1 MTDRS
6 PSELERE
13 AEQVRAEINETTRQ
27 LRDKISPGQ
36 LMDEALGYFK
46 HGDAQHFLGNFKHQV
61 RDNPLAL
68 ALVGSGLA
76 WLMAG
81 QGVSSATSGSARS
94 DPSGF
99 ASDVASSVGDSI
111 STARDAVSNAAGSMG
126 DTAGAAGQYA
136 RETMHDLRDHAHDI
150 GQATADLG
158 AKARNTFFDALER
171 EPLVVGA
178 LGIAVGAAIGAMIP
192 ATRTEDKYLAPAG
205 RMAVNR
211 AETLMAEGVK
221 RAKDVAGDV
230 YSAARDEADR
240 QGLAQGKEPV
250 LDSVSAVARAA
261 GEELA
266 HAAHDTLRPG
276 EQEGTAGF
284 DDKAESPHST
294 SRDL

>member
-1 MTDRS
+1 MTDRT

-46 HGDAQHFLGNFKHQV
+46 DGDSQRLLGNFKHQV

-68 ALVGSGLA
+68 ALVGTGLA

-81 QGVSSATSGSARS
+81 QGVSSSTSGSTKS
-94 DPSGF
+94 DHSGY
-99 ASDVASSVGDSI
+99 ASGVASSVEDSI
-111 STARDAVSNAAGSMG
+111 SAASDAVGSAAGSMG

-136 RETMHDLRDHAHDI
+136 RETMHDLRDHAHGV

-178 LGIAVGAAIGAMIP
+178 VGIAVGAAIGAMIP
-192 ATRTEDKYLAPAG
+192 ATRTEEKYLAPAG
-205 RMAVNR
+205 HSAMNR
-211 AETLMAEGVK
+211 AETFMAEGIE
-221 RAKDVAGDV
+221 RAKDVASDV
-230 YSAARDEADR
+230 YSATRDEAER
-240 QGLAQGKEPV
+240 QGLAHGDEPV
-250 LDSVSAVARAA
+250 LGRVASVARAA
-261 GEELA
+261 GEELS
-266 HAAHDTLRPG
+266 HAADETTRSG
-276 EQEGTAGF
+276 EQDSTESQ
-284 DDKAESPHST
+284 DDNVEARHT
-294 SRDL
+294 INRDS